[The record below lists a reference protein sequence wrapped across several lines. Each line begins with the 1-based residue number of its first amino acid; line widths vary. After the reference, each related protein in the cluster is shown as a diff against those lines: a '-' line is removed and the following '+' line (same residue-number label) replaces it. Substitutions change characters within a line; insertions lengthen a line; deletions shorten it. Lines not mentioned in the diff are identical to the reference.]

1 MLLYV
6 IFCFKLSRYIIYFES
21 YVSTVN
27 LLYMQ
32 EFFKFRLREDPLSI
46 LTLLIFNHEKQTVV
60 KFEPVV
66 QGVNRY
72 IYKSNVLGK

>member
-1 MLLYV
+1 
-6 IFCFKLSRYIIYFES
+6 
-21 YVSTVN
+21 
-27 LLYMQ
+27 MQ